1 VGQATFSQ
9 LSGVT
14 PRQVNKWARGHAAVP
29 RWAALLAIVVE
40 ETAPEALL
48 LMLDDTQ
55 RSCHEVLGV
64 PGGAEMATIRWAM
77 LGSALPYHPDKGG
90 QPEQMTLVS
99 KAYAGVRP
107 RPEVPPGLAGSRTRI
122 AGSLRDVRFG
132 S

>member
-1 VGQATFSQ
+1 MGQATFAQ

-14 PRQVNKWARGHAAVP
+14 PRQVNKWARAHAAGP
-29 RWAALLAIVVE
+29 RWAALLVIVVE

-64 PGGAEMATIRWAM
+64 PGGAEMATSRRAM

-90 QPEQMTLVS
+90 QGSEP
-99 KAYAGVRP
+99 GVQ
-107 RPEVPPGLAGSRTRI
+107 ECSPGA
-122 AGSLRDVRFG
+122 AV
-132 S
+132 